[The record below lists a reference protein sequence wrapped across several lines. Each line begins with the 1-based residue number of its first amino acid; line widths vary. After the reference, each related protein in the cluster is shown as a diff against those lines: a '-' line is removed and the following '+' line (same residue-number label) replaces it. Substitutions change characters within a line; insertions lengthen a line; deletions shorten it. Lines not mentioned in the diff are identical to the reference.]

1 MDCDGSWSG
10 LWGRGGWGVTYRSQQ
25 NDRDVPQMFVLSEVF
40 SLSDGRFQ
48 ISSHIGAIQAYHV
61 QGINH
66 YSVDMGTSRFVGN
79 LRNFV
84 NNVRPETKFRN
95 PFHHSS
101 GIEQCVDE

>member
-48 ISSHIGAIQAYHV
+48 ISSLISEQFRHTTFKESTTIVSIWGQADL
-61 QGINH
+61 
-66 YSVDMGTSRFVGN
+66 SATCATS
-79 LRNFV
+79 
-84 NNVRPETKFRN
+84 
-95 PFHHSS
+95 
-101 GIEQCVDE
+101 